1 MKQYWSRFVLKI
13 DALTLRERSIIFL
26 MIAAVL
32 ITVVNTAVLD
42 PQFAKQRQ
50 LSELIKA
57 QQTQIDQIQGE
68 IQQSVKV
75 RGDPDIPN
83 RARLLS
89 LQQQFREMNTVLL
102 SMQKGL
108 ISPDKMTVLLEDILN
123 RHGSLRLLT
132 LKTLPVTRLNDPV
145 PVSAATDAKAPA
157 ITTTA
162 APAAP
167 DKVAPVSQQVAGA
180 VYKHGVQIVVQGRY
194 LDMMQYMADLEAM
207 QWQLFWGSAKLSVD
221 EYPTA
226 TLTLTLF
233 TLGLDKKWLNL

>member
-1 MKQYWSRFVLKI
+1 MKQYWLRLVLKI
-13 DALTLRERSIIFL
+13 DALSLRERSIIFL
-26 MIAAVL
+26 MIAALL
-32 ITVVNTAVLD
+32 IALVNTAVLD

-50 LSELIKA
+50 LSELVKA
-57 QQTQIDQIQGE
+57 QQTQIDQIQSE
-68 IQQSVKV
+68 IQQTVKV
-75 RGDPDIPN
+75 RGDPDVPN

-89 LQQQFREMNTVLL
+89 VQQQFREMNAALL

-108 ISPDKMTVLLEDILN
+108 ISPDKMTVLLEDMLN

-145 PVSAATDAKAPA
+145 PGNAATDAN
-157 ITTTA
+157 
-162 APAAP
+162 APAATTTVAPSAP
-167 DKVAPVSQQVAGA
+167 DKAAPVSQQVPGS
-180 VYKHGVQIVVQGRY
+180 VYKHGVQIVVQGGY
-194 LDMMQYMADLEAM
+194 LDMMKYMADLEAM